1 VDVSRQAG
9 IFGSEVGFGLGL
21 GVADV
26 NRDGWPD
33 VYVAND
39 FFERDYLYI
48 NKKDGTFAE
57 SLDEEMPSVTYFSMG
72 MDIADVDEDGWP
84 DIYTTDM
91 LPQDEYRL
99 KMTASFEDWEI
110 YRAKVQNDYHHQF
123 MRNML
128 QLNNGN
134 GTFSDVGQMAG
145 VAATDWS
152 WSALIADLDLDGRKD
167 IFVTNGIARDV
178 TSQDY
183 IAFLSKQETL
193 KQAASSGRVDY
204 LKLIEATSSTP
215 LPDYAFHN
223 RGGLTFT
230 NEAKAWGLATPSFS
244 NGAAYGDLDGDGAVD
259 LVVNNVNEEAFVYR
273 NNARSLRKANS
284 YLQLVLQGDK
294 ENPFAIGAKVAVR
307 YGDTASYQD
316 LEPSRGF
323 QSSVDY
329 VLTFGL
335 GARDS
340 VDSVVVQWPDGRT
353 SVQAHVAANRRL
365 TLKQGEAKA
374 TAPATATPIVPLLAN
389 ITETSP
395 LPFVHKEND
404 FVDFDR
410 ERLIPKMLSMEGPAM
425 AVGDVNGDGLDDVFL
440 GGAKG
445 QAGALLQQQRD
456 GKFAPSNAGVFEEDQ
471 VSEDVAAVFFDA
483 DGDRDLDL
491 YVASGGS
498 EFSDLAPALQD
509 RLYLN
514 DGRGG
519 LRKTRESVP
528 NESASG
534 SRVAA
539 ADYDKDGDVDLF
551 VGGRVVPWKYGMD
564 PQSLLLRNDGH
575 GRFSDVTASVA
586 PELEH
591 VGMVTDA
598 LWQDVDADGRVDL
611 VVVGEWMPITLFR
624 NAGGG
629 RLTRATIAGLEKSH
643 GWWNRIIAGDFT
655 GDGRVDFIVG
665 NLGLNTRLRATPTE
679 PATMYVKDFD
689 GNGFAEQI
697 VACYNQGRSYPLA
710 LRDDLIKALP
720 SLAARFPNYRDYARL
735 TVSDVFSAKELD
747 GALVRTAYTFATS
760 LVQHNAN
767 GSFTLVPLP
776 REAQVAPV
784 YGILAEDVDGN
795 GTTDLVLAGN
805 FDGVKPEIGRMSASY
820 GLVLR
825 GDGHGGFTP
834 LRTVQSGFLVPGQS
848 RDIQRLRTPLGR
860 RYVVARNNDRPLVF
874 RRSSQ

>member
-1 VDVSRQAG
+1 
-9 IFGSEVGFGLGL
+9 
-21 GVADV
+21 
-26 NRDGWPD
+26 
-33 VYVAND
+33 
-39 FFERDYLYI
+39 
-48 NKKDGTFAE
+48 
-57 SLDEEMPSVTYFSMG
+57 
-72 MDIADVDEDGWP
+72 
-84 DIYTTDM
+84 
-91 LPQDEYRL
+91 
-99 KMTASFEDWEI
+99 
-110 YRAKVQNDYHHQF
+110 
-123 MRNML
+123 
-128 QLNNGN
+128 
-134 GTFSDVGQMAG
+134 
-145 VAATDWS
+145 
-152 WSALIADLDLDGRKD
+152 
-167 IFVTNGIARDV
+167 
-178 TSQDY
+178 
-183 IAFLSKQETL
+183 
-193 KQAASSGRVDY
+193 
-204 LKLIEATSSTP
+204 
-215 LPDYAFHN
+215 
-223 RGGLTFT
+223 
-230 NEAKAWGLATPSFS
+230 
-244 NGAAYGDLDGDGAVD
+244 
-259 LVVNNVNEEAFVYR
+259 
-273 NNARSLRKANS
+273 
-284 YLQLVLQGDK
+284 
-294 ENPFAIGAKVAVR
+294 
-307 YGDTASYQD
+307 
-316 LEPSRGF
+316 
-323 QSSVDY
+323 
-329 VLTFGL
+329 
-335 GARDS
+335 
-340 VDSVVVQWPDGRT
+340 
-353 SVQAHVAANRRL
+353 
-365 TLKQGEAKA
+365 
-374 TAPATATPIVPLLAN
+374 
-389 ITETSP
+389 
-395 LPFVHKEND
+395 
-404 FVDFDR
+404 
-410 ERLIPKMLSMEGPAM
+410 
-425 AVGDVNGDGLDDVFL
+425 
-440 GGAKG
+440 
-445 QAGALLQQQRD
+445 
-456 GKFAPSNAGVFEEDQ
+456 
-471 VSEDVAAVFFDA
+471 
-483 DGDRDLDL
+483 
-491 YVASGGS
+491 
-498 EFSDLAPALQD
+498 
-509 RLYLN
+509 
-514 DGRGG
+514 
-519 LRKTRESVP
+519 
-528 NESASG
+528 
-534 SRVAA
+534 VAA

-564 PQSLLLRNDGH
+564 PQSALLRNDGH
-575 GRFSDVTASVA
+575 GRFMDVTASVA

-629 RLTRATIAGLEKSH
+629 RLTRATIPGLEQSH